1 MTKIHSIKDLG
12 KNRKRHKFLNGKEQI
27 GSEEKQTEAEA
38 ERYDDLIKWMQQQQQ
53 QMQMQN
59 FQLIMAQHQQT
70 NFSKPDKT
78 HAACIHTYGKPA
90 KFKWTIMPN
99 PMRKLG

>member
-12 KNRKRHKFLNGKEQI
+12 KNRKRHKFLNSKEQNWI
-27 GSEEKQTEAEA
+27 WGEQIDAEA
-38 ERYDDLIKWMQQQQQ
+38 ERYDALIKWMQQQQQQ

-70 NFSKPDKT
+70 NF
-78 HAACIHTYGKPA
+78 
-90 KFKWTIMPN
+90 F
-99 PMRKLG
+99 